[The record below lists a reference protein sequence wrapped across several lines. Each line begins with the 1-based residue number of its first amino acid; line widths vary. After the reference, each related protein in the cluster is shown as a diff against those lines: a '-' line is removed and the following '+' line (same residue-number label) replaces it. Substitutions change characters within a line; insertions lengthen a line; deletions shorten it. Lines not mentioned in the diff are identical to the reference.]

1 MITTTPQHPI
11 AKLCKM
17 LAVVGFE
24 PTPPWRLVPKTS
36 ALDHSATLPILVKR
50 GKKCIIIIILVEK
63 NYWRCGESN
72 PGPFTCEAN
81 ALPLSYIPVPI
92 SKRIFSDVSSHNF
105 VYRPIIPSS
114 FITWPVSSVG

>member
-1 MITTTPQHPI
+1 
-11 AKLCKM
+11 M

-81 ALPLSYIPVPI
+81 ALPLSYIPTNELLSLFFLSFLMIGDSRINTLEIQMGI
-92 SKRIFSDVSSHNF
+92 S
-105 VYRPIIPSS
+105 
-114 FITWPVSSVG
+114 WPVSSVG